1 MGKGTHRSSGR
12 RRWSRGTR
20 WSVLVLAV
28 LLLPVPWMHV
38 VDANPPGQAW
48 RLDGRLIV
56 DGERV
61 DPPGR
66 WSWLT
71 VGRPPVLVEV
81 VRARVR
87 SGPEHARDLRAAP
100 ASSRPAL
107 NEPAA
112 AAVGL
117 LHAGLP
123 IEMRVVVEALGPQ
136 HAGLPDRVLVE
147 RLNGVRLTDRAA
159 WRRARARTPKDVVF
173 SVRDGETYRAPGPL
187 LPYERVHV
195 VDIAPKEVD
204 AAVVGQLG
212 RIAPVRWFRSLA
224 LGRSHGMMVALMT
237 YADTTGDDLAAGRHV
252 AGTGGVSGEGTVTPI
267 SGLRAKA
274 RAARQAGADVLLYP
288 GVQED
293 ELVGFNPGAMELE
306 PVLTLT
312 EAIEALAR

>member
-1 MGKGTHRSSGR
+1 
-12 RRWSRGTR
+12 
-20 WSVLVLAV
+20 VLAV
-28 LLLPVPWMHV
+28 VLLPVPWMHV
-38 VDANPPGQAW
+38 VDVDPPGQAW

-61 DPPGR
+61 EPSGR

-71 VGRPPVLVEV
+71 VGRPPVLAEV
-81 VRARVR
+81 VRDSIRG
-87 SGPEHARDLRAAP
+87 GPEHARDMRQAP

-117 LHAGLP
+117 LHAGAP
-123 IEMRVVVEALGPQ
+123 IEMRVVVEALGAQ
-136 HAGLPDRVLVE
+136 RADLPDRALVE

-159 WRRARARTPKDVVF
+159 WRRARARSPRDVVF
-173 SVRDGETYRAPGPL
+173 TTRDGETFVTPGPL

-195 VDIAPKEVD
+195 VDVAPSEVD

-224 LGRSHGMMVALMT
+224 LGRSHGLMVALMT
-237 YADTTGDDLAAGRHV
+237 YADASGEDLAAGRHI
-252 AGTGGVSGEGTVTPI
+252 AGTGGVNGEGTVTQI
-267 SGLRAKA
+267 SGLRSKA
-274 RAARQAGADVLLYP
+274 RAAKRAGADVLVYP
-288 GVQED
+288 AVQHD
-293 ELVGFNPGAMELE
+293 ELADFDPGSMELH

-312 EAIEALAR
+312 EAIEGLGH